1 MKRSI
6 GVREIAYFLYSSGDL
21 SSDFFSNAHALDG
34 KKAHDYLQKRYN
46 AESKKEYYITKIIE
60 DCDDSLELSG
70 FIDGVLYDDGRII
83 LEEIKSTR
91 LSLDDINLDYHQ
103 EHLAQLKLYGYM
115 YGDISMLDTVNLR
128 LTYINI
134 ATYNTKSFDLS
145 ISLSELESFF
155 YLSVNKYLDWLNILE
170 EKGKER
176 IESIKGIKFPYDNL
190 RDGQKEMIKA
200 AYYALTHK
208 DILYSIAPTGI
219 GKTMASMFAGLKSM
233 KAQNDKLFYLT
244 CKTTGKDIAISSAK
258 ILIDKGLKI
267 KALAVTSKSKM
278 CLNNSKRCDPD
289 VCPYA
294 KGFFNRLKTA
304 FLDIYNDN
312 FMFDDRLI
320 LEYSKLHKICPFEFS
335 LYISEY
341 CDLIICDYNYV
352 FDPNAHLIR
361 YFDDDKYKPRLL
373 IDEAHNLVSRAKDM
387 YSSDLNIK
395 DIEHICKI
403 MLEYDKTIFKVYESI
418 KSIINK
424 YSELLNE
431 ENEYYSI
438 MLDIGLYN
446 LLYSLKSRCDDIF
459 SKYQLMENRVEALE
473 WYFNI
478 KDFLDAADF
487 YSDAHR
493 FMIKKEN
500 DSYIMSIKCLDA
512 KEFTYDIIKNCVY
525 GTVFFSATMYPIEY
539 YMDLLTK
546 GEGRYLTLD
555 SPFNPD
561 NLKVIINDR
570 ISTKYKDRE
579 RTILD
584 IVKAVEDTVS
594 VSSGNYIVFFPSY
607 IYLELFLYN
616 IDASKYNLVIQRRDM
631 TDADKFNMFEI
642 FKDTSKP
649 HLGLFV
655 LGGSFSEGMDFI
667 GDILKG
673 VIIVGVGIP
682 QVNLVNNLLKDYF
695 EDEFNMGYDYAY
707 TYPGFNKVIQAVG
720 RVIRSESDRGIALLI
735 DERYQY
741 NKYRQLMPK
750 HWKNIT
756 NKANIKKE
764 IKDFFGEE

>member
-21 SSDFFSNAHALDG
+21 SSDFFSNARALDG

-46 AESKKEYYITKIIE
+46 AESKKEYFITKIIE

-267 KALAVTSKSKM
+267 KALALTSKSKM

-361 YFDDDKYKPRLL
+361 YFDDNKYKPRLL

-459 SKYQLMENRVEALE
+459 SKYQSMENRVEALE

-584 IVKAVEDTVS
+584 IVKAVEDAVS